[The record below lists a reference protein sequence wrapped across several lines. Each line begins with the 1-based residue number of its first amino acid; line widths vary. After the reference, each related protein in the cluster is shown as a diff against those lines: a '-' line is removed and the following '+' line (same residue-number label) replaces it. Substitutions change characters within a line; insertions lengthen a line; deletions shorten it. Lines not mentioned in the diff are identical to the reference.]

1 MSNRFNSR
9 ISNTVAQ
16 HDATCIA
23 TTAPATGPSR
33 SLVAA
38 ALAGLMLVFDASV
51 VAAQP
56 LQPNSQAELTFAGA
70 IDDYVAMHRR
80 LEKLVGP
87 ITLDSSI
94 ESINRS
100 IQGLAAA
107 IREERADARQGELF
121 TPAIA
126 RQLRVRVHEAL
137 RAHGFAAADVIDS
150 QRFESIDP
158 LNVHLHV
165 NDTFPWVLSSA
176 MFPCVLDALP
186 PLPSELQYRIVGFDL
201 VLVDVHASLI
211 VDILP
216 NVVSDMTVRNL
227 HIERGVR

>member
-1 MSNRFNSR
+1 MKSHIIVALLAVPMLTLNVVVATAQDFPPPTQAEAAFNS
-9 ISNTVAQ
+9 
-16 HDATCIA
+16 
-23 TTAPATGPSR
+23 
-33 SLVAA
+33 
-38 ALAGLMLVFDASV
+38 
-51 VAAQP
+51 
-56 LQPNSQAELTFAGA
+56 A
-70 IDDYVAMHRR
+70 INGYVAMHRR
-80 LEKLVGP
+80 LERLVGP

-107 IREERADARQGELF
+107 IREERGDARQGELF
-121 TPAIA
+121 SPAIA
-126 RQLRVRVHEAL
+126 RELRVRVHEAL
-137 RAHGFAAADVIDS
+137 REHGFSAADILDG

-158 LNVHLHV
+158 VNVHLHV

-201 VLVDVHASLI
+201 VLIDVHASLI

-227 HIERGVR
+227 RIERVGR